1 LIVMNV
7 QNIDKMKEIAEI
19 ISEFS
24 SLSETDMHI
33 LLTLMENGKITN
45 SKLAEILEFKDG
57 NSAAYHTRAM
67 HKDGVIER
75 YTIVPDWKRIGL
87 ATEFIVL
94 AEAENEEQLLEIE
107 KRHVIMADE
116 YASKQG
122 DIVVTPTISGCVIL
136 QNVYHCFGDKT
147 MAIIIG
153 RATSDQDAA
162 VYCKNYLVSRYP
174 DIKVSLLMNKY
185 KTISDFFIDERA
197 IKKLNGIFQIGDG
210 EKSMDTLER
219 LQDMALDE

>member
-1 LIVMNV
+1 MNI
-7 QNIDKMKEIAEI
+7 QNIDKTKEIAET

-24 SLSETDMHI
+24 SLNETDMHI

-45 SKLAEILEFKDG
+45 AELAKILEFKDG
-57 NSAAYHTRAM
+57 NSAAYHTRSM
-67 HKDGVIER
+67 QKDGVIER
-75 YTIVPDWKRIGL
+75 YTIVPDWKKIGL

-116 YASKQG
+116 YASEQG

-197 IKKLNGIFQIGDG
+197 VQKLKGFFQMGG
-210 EKSMDTLER
+210 EGKSTDTLEK
-219 LQDMALDE
+219 LQDLAFDE

>member
-1 LIVMNV
+1 MNI
-7 QNIDKMKEIAEI
+7 QNIDKTKEIAET

-24 SLSETDMHI
+24 SLNEIDMRI
-33 LLTLMENGKITN
+33 LLILMGNGKITN
-45 SKLAEILEFKDG
+45 AELAKILEFKDG
-57 NSAAYHTRAM
+57 NSAAYHTRGM
-67 HKDGVIER
+67 QKDGVIER
-75 YTIVPDWKRIGL
+75 YTIVPDWKKIGL

-107 KRHVIMADE
+107 KKHVIMADE
-116 YASKQG
+116 YASEQG

-197 IKKLNGIFQIGDG
+197 VQKLKGFFQMEG
-210 EKSMDTLER
+210 EGKSTDTLEK
-219 LQDMALDE
+219 LQDLAFDE